1 MPYLLIGVRGNG
13 LIKRPK
19 RPQIRHCSNGGRG
32 GLLPHA
38 HNAGDVIET
47 EL

>member
-1 MPYLLIGVRGNG
+1 MAYLLNGVRGNG
-13 LIKRPK
+13 LMKRPK
-19 RPQIRHCSNGGRG
+19 RPQIRHCISGGRSWPA
-32 GLLPHA
+32 PHA